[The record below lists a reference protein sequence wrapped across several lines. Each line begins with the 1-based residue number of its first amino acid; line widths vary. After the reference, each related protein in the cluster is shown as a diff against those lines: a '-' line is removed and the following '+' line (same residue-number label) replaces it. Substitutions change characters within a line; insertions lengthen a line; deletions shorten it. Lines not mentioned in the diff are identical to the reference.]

1 MTKEQHIQ
9 HWVDTAQYDWEGAE
23 GAFTIKR
30 YLHCLF
36 WAHLTLEK
44 LAKAH
49 WVKTHTDNI
58 PTTWTQCI
66 RFVRKIIL
74 LDNWKKPKR

>member
-1 MTKEQHIQ
+1 MMTKEQYIDY
-9 HWVDTAQYDWEGAE
+9 WVDTAHNDWITVEAMF
-23 GAFTIKR
+23 AAKR

-49 WVKTHTDNI
+49 WVKTHQENV
-58 PTTWTQCI
+58 P
-66 RFVRKIIL
+66 
-74 LDNWKKPKR
+74 PKVHNCVAFGRIEC